1 MTGEQLNKTLTEARP
16 SIWDIFRLQEESD
29 IENHPAKNWNPKE
42 EVERL
47 AKWQNVDK
55 YFKYCDDKQLSFVF
69 AKKAQTF
76 CTTQSFIYYH
86 SFGKFTGN
94 LRDVLYVRV
103 KLECYSF
110 ILPCAQYSVS
120 GAHRIKDLRR
130 RHHLTFSQQNF
141 HFFFSL

>member
-16 SIWDIFRLQEESD
+16 SIRDIFRLQEESD

-69 AKKAQTF
+69 AKKLKR
-76 CTTQSFIYYH
+76 SVPLKVLFII
-86 SFGKFTGN
+86 
-94 LRDVLYVRV
+94 
-103 KLECYSF
+103 
-110 ILPCAQYSVS
+110 ILSESSQEIFVTCCMFVS
-120 GAHRIKDLRR
+120 
-130 RHHLTFSQQNF
+130 N
-141 HFFFSL
+141 